1 VQVTLADEAISC
13 HVADLSGEEPD
24 LFYAQE
30 PSTCHYVMTV
40 QTPRLCNHPGFNVFK
55 PQVSHILCRI
65 EDGDTEVC
73 SRCVASVGDNACEL
87 L

>member
-1 VQVTLADEAISC
+1 MQVSLADDVISRR
-13 HVADLSGEEPD
+13 VADISAEQPGVS
-24 LFYAQE
+24 YAQE

-65 EDGDTEVC
+65 EDGKPEVC
-73 SRCVASVGDNACEL
+73 SLCIATAGENACEL